1 MMLAVTIFIIA
12 VAVICF
18 LFLLNANKSN
28 RYDDMP
34 YQKVGSLFTMAER
47 SFLGVLIKSVGG
59 ELNVF
64 GKVRVADV
72 ITTVKVI
79 NASDRQR
86 AFNKICAK
94 HFDFVL
100 CDKNNLTV
108 LCVIELNDSSHE
120 TPGRKKRDKFLRSV
134 CSAANLPLIQVD
146 AKRAYSIK
154 SIRSIFAEFLPG
166 NTQNKKTTEVQDLL
180 SVEKEQIKVC
190 PECLSSMVIKKAR
203 NGEKKGER
211 FWGCNEFPKC
221 RHIEELDAKI

>member
-1 MMLAVTIFIIA
+1 MMLAVTFFIIA

-18 LFLLNANKSN
+18 IFLLKANKSN
-28 RYDDMP
+28 RYDGMP
-34 YQKVGSLFTMAER
+34 YQKVGSLFTIAER

-59 ELNVF
+59 DLNVF

-72 ITTVKVI
+72 ITTAKGI
-79 NASDRQR
+79 NASDRQH
-86 AFNKICAK
+86 AFNKISAK

-120 TPGRKKRDKFLRSV
+120 TPDRKKRDKFLRRI
-134 CSAANLPLIQVD
+134 CSAANLPLLQVD

-154 SIRSIFAEFLPG
+154 SIRSIFAEFLPE
-166 NTQNKKTTEVQDLL
+166 NTQNKTPAEVKDLL
-180 SVEKEQIKVC
+180 GVEKEQIKVC

-203 NGEKKGER
+203 NGNKRGKS
-211 FWGCNEFPKC
+211 FWGCDGFPKC
-221 RHIEELDAKI
+221 RHIEELNL

>member
-1 MMLAVTIFIIA
+1 MMLAVAFFIIA

-34 YQKVGSLFTMAER
+34 YQKIGSLFTIAER
-47 SFLGVLIKSVGG
+47 SFLGVLTQSVGG
-59 ELNVF
+59 ELSVF

-72 ITTVKVI
+72 ISTIKGI
-79 NASDRQR
+79 GAADSQR
-86 AFNKICAK
+86 AFNRISAK

-100 CDKNNLTV
+100 CDKNSLTV

-120 TPGRKKRDKFLRSV
+120 TSVRKKRDKFLRGV

-154 SIRSIFAEFLPG
+154 SIRSIFAEFLPE
-166 NTQNKKTTEVQDLL
+166 NTQANKATEVRN
-180 SVEKEQIKVC
+180 VFYAGEEQIKVC
-190 PECLSSMVIKKAR
+190 PECLSGMVIKKAR
-203 NGEKKGER
+203 NGKKKGEE
-211 FWGCNEFPKC
+211 FWGCNGFPKC
-221 RHIEELDAKI
+221 RHVEELDT